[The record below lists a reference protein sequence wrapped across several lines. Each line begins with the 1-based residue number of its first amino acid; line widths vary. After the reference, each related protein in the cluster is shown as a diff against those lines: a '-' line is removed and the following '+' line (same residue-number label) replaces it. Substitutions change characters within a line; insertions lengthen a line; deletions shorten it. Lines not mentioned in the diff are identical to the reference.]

1 MANKEMWDEM
11 AKVKLPHLSVEY
23 AEEKPLNE
31 QYEECKQ
38 EQKDKDISK
47 SDIIPNIEQ
56 SVKRYKSLNNHFKK
70 LQNEFGVND
79 IQELPITTDYGLSF
93 AYYYAAYLGEVE
105 NKKKLKKK
113 SIINYYLSLAA
124 LGIAVVAF
132 IINFVR
138 IL

>member
-1 MANKEMWDEM
+1 MWDEM
-11 AKVKLPHLSVEY
+11 AKVKLPHLSVED
-23 AEEKPLNE
+23 AEEKPLDE
-31 QYEECKQ
+31 QYQEWEQ
-38 EQKDKDISK
+38 EQKNKDLSESDISP
-47 SDIIPNIEQ
+47 DIEQ
-56 SVKRYKSLNNHFKK
+56 LVVRYKSLNEHFQK
-70 LQNEFGVND
+70 LQKEFGVND

-132 IINFVR
+132 IINLIRLV
-138 IL
+138 